1 MAAMWPS
8 LDQCQALREA
18 DRNIP
23 REVQRHLPN
32 LENQTRLMKK
42 SSKFACWVALLKS
55 YLPSS
60 FSCQVWQISM
70 RLSCYFY
77 NSLPSGFSKATYI
90 CSSLC
95 CILRG
100 CPTSTVYSIKL
111 RTNSQSLL
119 TSSTE
124 QKTMSYPQR
133 PTNWGKKKIMSTNLQ
148 CAFLWTTIVY
158 LGWNRKIIKGKTFN
172 AVPMTKEIGTLQF
185 WGKPPRPYVSRKK
198 NK

>member
-1 MAAMWPS
+1 
-8 LDQCQALREA
+8 
-18 DRNIP
+18 
-23 REVQRHLPN
+23 
-32 LENQTRLMKK
+32 MKK

-70 RLSCYFY
+70 CLSCYFY

-133 PTNWGKKKIMSTNLQ
+133 PTNWGEKKDHVHQSTMCLSVDHNCLFGMEQKDNQRKNIQ
-148 CAFLWTTIVY
+148 CCSNDQR
-158 LGWNRKIIKGKTFN
+158 NRDSS
-172 AVPMTKEIGTLQF
+172 VL
-185 WGKPPRPYVSRKK
+185 R
-198 NK
+198 

>member
-1 MAAMWPS
+1 
-8 LDQCQALREA
+8 
-18 DRNIP
+18 
-23 REVQRHLPN
+23 
-32 LENQTRLMKK
+32 MKK
-42 SSKFACWVALLKS
+42 SSKSACWVALLKS

-77 NSLPSGFSKATYI
+77 NSLPSGFSKATY
-90 CSSLC
+90 SLFFP
-95 CILRG
+95 LL
-100 CPTSTVYSIKL
+100 YSQRLPHFYCLLHKTKNQFTITADLINRTEDYVLPSKANKL
-111 RTNSQSLL
+111 G
-119 TSSTE
+119 
-124 QKTMSYPQR
+124 
-133 PTNWGKKKIMSTNLQ
+133 GKKKIMSTNLQ

-172 AVPMTKEIGTLQF
+172 AVPMTKEIGALQF